1 MEDEAIVRNAFSMQS
16 LTHSSRSSSH
26 DLEVILKIGY
36 EKPFSGRRKRESC
49 QAMAQFEA
57 TRELVGRP
65 LVPFYIGDTDEV
77 NESLETFNE
86 R

>member
-1 MEDEAIVRNAFSMQS
+1 MSRGSLNGSIVYTVGDHGPGSDTGNC
-16 LTHSSRSSSH
+16 
-26 DLEVILKIGY
+26 E
-36 EKPFSGRRKRESC
+36 
-49 QAMAQFEA
+49 AMAQFEA